1 MANKIGIVLA
11 LDGEQKFTQG
21 MKNAQQSAKLLDGS
35 LKELEAEYKGNA
47 NSLDALSQ
55 KQEVLKQ
62 RQDAYQRV
70 LTAAKTGQANAKKA
84 YIEQAEAVERLQKEY
99 DKAKDALSKMDKAA
113 DADAFDKQE
122 KEVQK
127 LSTALDKQT
136 ANYLKAE
143 NRLTSWDN
151 KVDKAKTSIN
161 KNSDALQ
168 KNEKYMNEAANS
180 ADKCATSIDKMGK
193 EASEA
198 ASKTGKMGD
207 GLKTALAVAGGNI
220 AAQAMSKI
228 ASAAADAAKYVVE
241 VGSSFEKAMSEV
253 EAISGAAGSE
263 LDEMSQKAKE
273 LGSTTKFSATEVAEG
288 FKYMSLA
295 EWNTSQMLTSIGG
308 IVNLAAAAEMDLAEA
323 SDMVTDYLSA
333 FGLSADYAGKM
344 ADEMAYAQANS
355 NTTVT
360 MLGESFSNCA
370 ADMHA
375 AGQDMETT
383 TSILEA
389 MANQGT
395 KGAEAGTALSAMM
408 RDISQKMKDGKIQI
422 GDTAVAVQDS
432 EGNFRDLTDVLKD
445 VEKATNGMGTAEKR
459 VALQKTFTAR
469 SMKAVNEVLTE
480 GVDKVEQYE
489 NALRNSDGAAAKMAD
504 TMQDNLQGAVTEFK
518 SATEGLGIAAY
529 DLVKGP
535 LTGAVDLATGA
546 ISGLTKV
553 IGTTPQELSPLEQ
566 YIVTL
571 KEINT
576 VAEEAARSA
585 SETMN
590 NAATDAG
597 TIQTLGARLME
608 LNGVEELT
616 VSQRGEMR
624 TIVTDLKEYIPELA
638 KAYDEETGSLKLTN
652 EQLADYI
659 NNSKTALINSAA
671 EKARSEV
678 AQSMFEVQSELNK
691 AAEATQ
697 AADEKARDMNTTY
710 GDLKAAA
717 EEYAEAQAD
726 AMSGVGVDEEKREKA
741 LAAVEEIRQKFKDA
755 GVDLANYENDAG
767 QALLAYVGMLEN
779 AENTWSDAA
788 AEEQRLNDNM
798 ADLQGQMDEIDQTA
812 KSLIET
818 TEKET
823 KTAKEAADATVQSEK
838 QKKQARIDAAKAAKE
853 SGHEA
858 ILSQQA
864 LDELAESEKEEM
876 RESVELAAKLQSGL
890 VPIGRAA
897 EAGARAVKQAG
908 EEAEDTIDGLVD
920 TVEDA
925 GDDIAKKIEWTADQ
939 QAEAVKN
946 AAENSKTAITDAWQS
961 MKDTASGTLKFSISS
976 EFDGG
981 DDLTTEKM
989 NANLD
994 SQIRGYEKYAEN
1006 LAKMREYVAQGI
1018 ISPEFFSNL
1027 EQQGTAAAN
1036 EIDHMVWTVE
1046 NQGEYGAEQ
1055 VKGISDKWTE
1065 ALDMQDQISSIIAGD
1080 QAALTDAL
1088 RSLGSTDAEF
1098 DALKDAV
1105 SSGLDGADKEMQ
1117 SKIQGLVDTAQ
1128 QMGAK
1133 IPDGLTEAI
1142 SNSDISA
1149 DQIEEQLNAAINGTL
1164 DGLLEIAQEQ
1174 GAKVDDE
1181 LAASIADGSAD
1192 VQDAYDQLIAS
1203 ISSNVSASGAIKDA
1217 GKEAFTQPLATSIQ
1231 ENQGEVVEAV
1241 SEMAEAAAGAA
1252 QEASPQFQSAGKESA
1267 DQYAQG
1273 IKSEQG
1279 QVDSAGRDIG
1289 SAGYQAAASYIPSWH
1304 DIGVYMGQGVSQGL
1318 REQVLAVA
1326 QEAANMVRRA
1336 MDAAK
1341 AEADIHSPS
1350 RKWRDQVGKMMGKGQ
1365 ALGIALSAKDNEN
1378 AAKTMVEK
1386 TIIAATKAAKKAKTA
1401 ADKDYLWNAVTS
1413 KAITANF
1420 GIKRTTKKSGKTTK
1434 KTDDA
1439 YYSQIYSA
1447 AQNYFEQLSLKQ
1459 DQSTKSEL
1467 AYWKAVQKRLK
1478 SGTKAYAQA
1487 AAQIQSLKDSMGTY
1501 SVASDLLSEWETY
1514 FDMSALAEEQYWD
1527 RVRKKYK
1534 QGTED
1539 RAKADQKYLEA
1550 KKARNEKLKALED
1563 DLTKKTQDATDKYN
1577 DALQSRIDTLK
1588 SAFDLFDA
1596 FESESA
1602 SGEQLLFNMQSQA
1615 EGYQY
1620 WREQVDALHKRGI
1633 LSDGLMEELEQR
1645 GPSDTASIVA
1655 LNTLDDKQLRQYN
1668 DAYLKKMDQVQ
1679 AQATKESQ
1687 KDAKERDDAIAAA
1700 TKEYKDALAEVN
1712 TNLDSR
1718 LISMVS
1724 DLKNIA
1730 SDEVDKLIQAI
1741 AYGSAGSSEAKAS
1754 APGVSGALAPSA
1766 KITAASSSTST
1777 STSAAKSEKEKI
1789 KDIINSGTA
1798 RSKKITAAEKKAH
1811 HALWEYLATKYG
1823 RNGTNSMYKQLA
1835 SALGIKASDKVTSA
1849 QKTKILNALK
1859 KKGLRSGT
1867 KRLEDVYAWMDEM
1880 GLGSEMIVR
1889 QSDGARLNTSV
1900 QPGDA
1905 IVPAKNTDNLWE
1917 WSKIVPSDFERQL
1930 AAVQAYVSE
1939 MTASVAS
1946 MSSLNARVLG
1956 AAPPQIGVPT
1966 TPAAQ
1971 GTNQMISLLQQMVS
1985 LLQDGHDIYLDS
1997 GELVGGTAGKMSTE
2011 FARRQRRRR

>member
-11 LDGEQKFTQG
+11 LDGEQKFAQG

-35 LKELEAEYKGNA
+35 LKELEAEYRGNA
-47 NSLDALSQ
+47 NSLEALSQ

-180 ADKCATSIDKMGK
+180 ADKCAASIDKMGK

-198 ASKTGKMGD
+198 ASETGKMGD

-220 AAQAMSKI
+220 AAQAVTKLKD
-228 ASAAADAAKYVVE
+228 AAVDAAKYVIG
-241 VGSSFEKAMSEV
+241 VGSDFEASVSKV
-253 EAISGAAGSE
+253 KGLSGASIADLE
-263 LDEMSQKAKE
+263 QMKTKAKE
-273 LGSTTKFSATEVAEG
+273 LGASTSFSAKQVSDG
-288 FKYMSLA
+288 FSYMALA
-295 EWNTSQMLTSIGG
+295 GWKTGQMLSSIDG
-308 IVNLAAAAEMDLAEA
+308 IVNLAASSEMDLAEA
-323 SDMVTDYLSA
+323 SDMVTDYLTA

-344 ADEMAYAQANS
+344 ADELAYAQANS
-355 NTTVT
+355 NTTT
-360 MLGESFSNCA
+360 KLLGDAYGNCA

-375 AGQDMETT
+375 AGQTMETT
-383 TSILEA
+383 TAILEA

-408 RDISQKMKDGKIQI
+408 RDISQKMEDGKIQI

-445 VEKATNGMGTAEKR
+445 VAKATNGMGTAEKR
-459 VALQKTFTAR
+459 AALQKTFTAR

-480 GVDKVEQYE
+480 GVDAVEQYE

-504 TMQDNLQGAVTEFK
+504 TMQDNLQGAVTKFK
-518 SATEGLGIAAY
+518 SATEGLGIATY

-546 ISGLTKV
+546 VSGLTSLISGAPK
-553 IGTTPQELSPLEQ
+553 TEMEQ
-566 YIVTL
+566 FADSV
-571 KEINT
+571 
-576 VAEEAARSA
+576 VAANDKMKSAMEGREQTIENAA
-585 SETMN
+585 SE
-590 NAATDAG
+590 AFKL
-597 TIQTLGARLME
+597 QVLGDQLIT
-608 LNGVEELT
+608 LNGIEDKSLG
-616 VSQRGEMR
+616 QRQQMK
-624 TIVTDLKEYIPELA
+624 TIVEQLGQYIPEIA
-638 KAYDEETGSLKLTN
+638 DAYNAETGALELTN
-652 EQLADYI
+652 GQIRDYI
-659 NNSKTALINSAA
+659 DNSK
-671 EKARSEV
+671 EK
-678 AQSMFEVQSELNK
+678 M
-691 AAEATQ
+691 ATQ
-697 AADEKARDMNTTY
+697 AAEAAMQEMINAQVEAGIKLEEAKGNLEK
-710 GDLKAAA
+710 
-717 EEYAEAQAD
+717 
-726 AMSGVGVDEEKREKA
+726 EEKRLQFLEELQRSYNA
-741 LAAVEEIRQKFKDA
+741 LAEEIRVVDENIDDAGTVSYQMQLWNDALNAGLVSIEEYNEGLEYLGRNGLSILEGNNFRSGVDDLIKAGNDYREELQKDVDETQTTYDAIEQEVNQRGETIQKIIDDIVGVRKSTTGKNWFASASEEIVQLSRVAKDAAKGMTGAVEEAA
-755 GVDLANYENDAG
+755 GDI
-767 QALLAYVGMLEN
+767 
-779 AENTWSDAA
+779 T
-788 AEEQRLNDNM
+788 
-798 ADLQGQMDEIDQTA
+798 
-812 KSLIET
+812 
-818 TEKET
+818 
-823 KTAKEAADATVQSEK
+823 
-838 QKKQARIDAAKAAKE
+838 
-853 SGHEA
+853 
-858 ILSQQA
+858 
-864 LDELAESEKEEM
+864 
-876 RESVELAAKLQSGL
+876 
-890 VPIGRAA
+890 
-897 EAGARAVKQAG
+897 
-908 EEAEDTIDGLVD
+908 D

-925 GDDIAKKIEWTADQ
+925 GDDIAKKIKWTADQ
-939 QAEAVKN
+939 QTEAVKN
-946 AAENSKTAITDAWQS
+946 AAENSKAAIADAWQS
-961 MKDTASGTLKFSISS
+961 LKDTASGTLKFSISS

-1098 DALKDAV
+1098 DTLKDAV

-1142 SNSDISA
+1142 NNSDISA

-1174 GAKVDDE
+1174 GVKVDDE

-1289 SAGYQAAASYIPSWH
+1289 SAGYRAAASYIPSWH

-1318 REQVLAVA
+1318 REQALAVA

-1365 ALGIALSAKDNEN
+1365 ALGIALSAKDNET

-1386 TIIAATKAAKKAKTA
+1386 TILAATKAAKKAKTA
-1401 ADKDYLWNAVTS
+1401 ADKDYLWNTVTS

-1420 GIKRTTKKSGKTTK
+1420 GIKRTTEKNGKTTK

-1459 DQSTKSEL
+1459 AQSTKSEL

-1501 SVASDLLSEWETY
+1501 SVASDLLNEWETY
-1514 FDMSALAEEQYWD
+1514 FDTSALAEEQYWD
-1527 RVRKKYK
+1527 RVRKKYA

-1563 DLTKKTQDATDKYN
+1563 DLTKKAQDATDKYN
-1577 DALQSRIDTLK
+1577 DALQSRIDALK

-1655 LNTLDDKQLRQYN
+1655 LNTLDDKQLRQYSE
-1668 DAYLKKMDQVQ
+1668 AYLKKMDQVQ

-1712 TNLDSR
+1712 ANLDSR
-1718 LISMVS
+1718 LVSMVS

-1754 APGVSGALAPSA
+1754 APGVSGALTPSA
-1766 KITAASSSTST
+1766 KTTAASSSTST

-1917 WSKIVPSDFERQL
+1917 WSKIVPSDFARQL

-1946 MSSLNARVLG
+1946 MSSLNARALE
-1956 AAPPQIGVPT
+1956 AAPPQIGIPAA
-1966 TPAAQ
+1966 PAAQ